1 MSGDPRPERRR
12 MMGSGWKMNH
22 SVADT
27 VAYANGLAQALN
39 AFDHG
44 SIDLFV
50 LPPFTAL
57 AAAQTAFADT
67 GVSIGGQNMHWDERG
82 AWTGEISGTMLRE
95 LGCQWVAL
103 AHSERLA
110 HFGETYELVHRKVK
124 AAVAVGL
131 NCILCL
137 GETAEERD
145 RGAADA
151 TLTYQLDTALEG
163 RSSAE
168 LAQVVLAY
176 EPRWA
181 INGSAAASP
190 AYIAERHR
198 WLRACVAKSFG
209 AVAAEE
215 IRVLYGGSVSLQN
228 APALLQM
235 QDVDGLF
242 VGRSA
247 WTASGYAELARLV
260 AATVGTDV
268 SDGLSYETA
277 TRKRGN
283 HASGIGG

>member
-1 MSGDPRPERRR
+1 
-12 MMGSGWKMNH
+12 
-22 SVADT
+22 
-27 VAYANGLAQALN
+27 
-39 AFDHG
+39 
-44 SIDLFV
+44 
-50 LPPFTAL
+50 
-57 AAAQTAFADT
+57 
-67 GVSIGGQNMHWDERG
+67 
-82 AWTGEISGTMLRE
+82 
-95 LGCQWVAL
+95 
-103 AHSERLA
+103 
-110 HFGETYELVHRKVK
+110 
-124 AAVAVGL
+124 
-131 NCILCL
+131 
-137 GETAEERD
+137 
-145 RGAADA
+145 
-151 TLTYQLDTALEG
+151 
-163 RSSAE
+163 
-168 LAQVVLAY
+168 
-176 EPRWA
+176 RWA